1 MSMTAKEWTRTV
13 IRLEHKGY
21 VGGAERDASGYL
33 QGFVEGL
40 QDSTVVYDGND
51 LVELAAGFVSAI
63 EEYLVDCQAE
73 GITAEIPKT
82 LAVA

>member
-1 MSMTAKEWTRTV
+1 MTAEEWTKTA

-40 QDSTVVYDGND
+40 QDSTVVYDGSD
-51 LVELAAGFVSAI
+51 LVELATGCVSAI
-63 EEYLVDCQAE
+63 EEYLIDCQAE
-73 GITAEIPKT
+73 GIIAERPKT
-82 LAVA
+82 LVIA

>member
-1 MSMTAKEWTRTV
+1 MTTEVWTKTT

-21 VGGAERDASGYL
+21 VGGAERDVSGYL

-40 QDSTVVYDGND
+40 NDSTVIYDGND
-51 LVELAAGFVSAI
+51 LVELAASFVAAVD
-63 EEYLVDCQAE
+63 EYLADCEAE
-73 GITAEIPKT
+73 GIAAEVPKT